1 MKSNVVTHRQSGI
14 QVFAQALRHKGDA
27 RQQRF
32 ALAAAGGIGAEHA
45 HAALLDGF
53 HAGHQRQQRR
63 FADAVRP
70 DHADA
75 GALRQAQRDIV
86 ERGFTAVGVA

>member
-1 MKSNVVTHRQSGI
+1 MEGNVVMHRQSGI

-53 HAGHQRQQRR
+53 HAGYQRQQRR
-63 FADAVRP
+63 FAHTIRP

-75 GALRQAQRDIV
+75 GALRQAQGDIV
-86 ERGFTAVGVA
+86 ERGFTAVAVA